1 MPVQSSAIPLI
12 VTDRAPGPTLAHW
25 TVVARCPGCD
35 ASGHATRALLP
46 DTHYKF
52 GKERILIPE
61 QGISVI
67 ECGDCGLYYKGTV
80 PAPSFL
86 KGIFERQAASKWKAP
101 TRPSVQ
107 AASLR
112 EWRAGGTC
120 DLLDVGAAGGALLG
134 AFARR
139 GVHGRRSALDVMRY
153 PGIENHLAGEFIE
166 GFIDDPL
173 PAWSCDPYDLVTVF
187 DVLEHLYRPRA
198 AFENLR
204 LLVKPG
210 GRLFIET
217 GNPDSGWPRR
227 YGIGEWWYV
236 RLLEH
241 HIFWSRR
248 SLQRIAADFGFRL
261 VEWRT
266 VRHKSRR
273 RLVRAGLS
281 ADLLKMGL
289 YWAAPKYYSAIA
301 NVFGKQGNQPWDPF
315 ARDHFQACLLRT

>member
-1 MPVQSSAIPLI
+1 VQSGAIPLI
-12 VTDRAPGPTLAHW
+12 VADQAPGPTLANW
-25 TVVARCPGCD
+25 TVVQRCPACGS
-35 ASGHATRALLP
+35 SGHATRALLP
-46 DTHYKF
+46 DTHYMF
-52 GKERILIPE
+52 GAERVLFPA
-61 QGISVI
+61 QGIWVI
-67 ECGDCGLYYKGTV
+67 ECGDCGLYYKATV
-80 PAPSFL
+80 PSPSFL
-86 KGIFERQAASKWKAP
+86 KEVFERQAASKWKAP

-134 AFARR
+134 AFAGR
-139 GVHGRRSALDVMRY
+139 GVQGRRSALDVMRY
-153 PGIENHLAGEFIE
+153 PGIEVHLAGEFIE

-173 PAWSCDPYDLVTVF
+173 PAWSCEPYDLVTVF
-187 DVLEHLYRPRA
+187 DVLEHLYRPRS

-210 GRLFIET
+210 GRVFVET
-217 GNPDSGWPRR
+217 GNPASEWPRHF
-227 YGIGEWWYV
+227 GIGEWWYV

-241 HIFWSRR
+241 HIFWSQR
-248 SLQRIAADFGFRL
+248 SLQRIAADFGFTL
-261 VEWRT
+261 VEWRI

-273 RLVRAGLS
+273 GLVRSGLP

-315 ARDHFQACLLRT
+315 ARDHFQACLQRT